1 MSVGHPQTW
10 SALAPAVDAQ
20 TWWYATLPAPTTTT
34 STVVSLAVRPRATRP
49 HRGYAT
55 AVECI
60 GAVEN
65 GGDYGR
71 SSNPGHF
78 GRYQF
83 SRPTWAAYGG
93 NPATWG
99 SASPEEQDSVFA
111 NAVAADGLSNWL
123 PYDGC

>member
-1 MSVGHPQTW
+1 VGQPQTW
-10 SALAPAVDAQ
+10 TSLAPAVDAQ
-20 TWWYATLPAPTTTT
+20 AWWYATLPAPTTTT
-34 STVVSLAVRPRATRP
+34 SPVTSLAVRPHGT

-55 AVECI
+55 SEECV

-83 SRPTWAAYGG
+83 SRPAWATYGG
-93 NPATWG
+93 NPDTWG
-99 SASPEEQDSVFA
+99 SASPADQDTVFA